1 MISQNLLN
9 RYERDLALKGFSPRT
24 RNTYYRN
31 LIYFFKHTSDEPDR
45 ITGEIIKDYLYH
57 LIKDKKLSPSSLR
70 QARSAITYFFKQTMN
85 RPIEVENIPCQIKQ
99 RRLPTVFSVDEV
111 AAVINSTENLKH
123 KTMLM
128 LAYSSGLRVGEIVEL
143 KVTDIRRDIMRLNV
157 RQAKGHKD
165 RYTILSE
172 TCLTQL
178 EKYWKSYKPENWLF
192 NGKKR
197 GTQISTRA
205 VQHAF
210 EKAKKTA
217 GIKKQGG
224 IHTFR
229 HSFATHSLEAGG
241 GLFQLQKFLGHKH
254 LSTTLVYAHISA
266 ENIIAQS
273 PLDVY
278 KDRFLYAET
287 KTDN

>member
-1 MISQNLLN
+1 MISQKLLN
-9 RYERDLALKGFSPRT
+9 RYERDLMLKGFSPRT
-24 RNTYYRN
+24 RGTYYRN
-31 LIYFFKHTSDEPDR
+31 IVYFFKHTSDDPDR
-45 ITGEIIKDYLYH
+45 ITGETIKDYLYH
-57 LIKDKKLSPSSLR
+57 LIKDKQLSPSSLR

-99 RRLPTVFSVDEV
+99 RKLPTILSVDEV
-111 AAVINSTENLKH
+111 AKIINATENLKH

-128 LAYSSGLRVGEIVEL
+128 LTYSSGLRVGEIVEL
-143 KVTDIRRDIMRLNV
+143 KATDIRRVIMRMNV

-165 RYTILSE
+165 RYTILSQN
-172 TCLTQL
+172 CLMQL
-178 EKYWKSYKPENWLF
+178 EKYWKSYRPENWLF

-197 GTQISTRA
+197 GTQISIRA

-224 IHTFR
+224 LHTFR
-229 HSFATHSLEAGG
+229 HSFATHFLEAGG

-254 LSTTLVYAHISA
+254 LQTTLIYAHIS
-266 ENIIAQS
+266 EEKIIAQS

-278 KDRFLYAET
+278 RDRFRYDES
-287 KTDN
+287 KTDH